1 MTFIKRSFWLLPTL
15 LVVVL
20 AVMNTGCQPGNRHTV
35 LLPGEKPI
43 TPEQTDL
50 QRVTEVQMVE
60 RMARARNNYIQKLQ
74 TLQQYYN
81 QQGNNLKSSWALQEL
96 DYIKYGPRHPYVVV
110 AEVAGP
116 NLKATTNVAAANN
129 LYQQGMK
136 YFKKGR
142 GVLSIVP
149 NKKQLYL
156 AIDTF
161 NKLISEYPTSDKI
174 DDAAFQ
180 IAGIYNH
187 YLKDYT
193 TALLYYYRTWQWDAK
208 TPWPSRFEVAQIY
221 DKQLHNRAKALE
233 FYHKVLEL
241 EPGHVDHDSIALERI
256 NEIRK
261 VMPPENQ

>member
-1 MTFIKRSFWLLPTL
+1 MIHTKKIFSLLPIL
-15 LVVVL
+15 LIAIFVVTNV
-20 AVMNTGCQPGNRHTV
+20 GCQQNQPTLN
-35 LLPGEKPI
+35 LPGDKPV

-50 QRVTEVQMVE
+50 QRVTEVQLVE
-60 RMARARNNYIQKLQ
+60 QMARARNNYIAKLQ
-74 TLQQYYN
+74 TLQKFYTE
-81 QQGNNLKSSWALQEL
+81 QGNDLKSSWALQEI
-96 DYIKYGPRHPYVVV
+96 DYIKYGPRHPFVVV

-116 NLKATTNVAAANN
+116 NLKAVNHIAAADK

-142 GVLSIVP
+142 GVLGIISD
-149 NKKQLYL
+149 KKQLYL

-161 NKLISEYPTSDKI
+161 NKLISLYPSSDKI

-180 IAGIYNH
+180 IAEIYNH

-193 TALLYYYRTWQWDAK
+193 TALLYYYRTWQWDK
-208 TPWPSRFEVAQIY
+208 NTPWPSRFEVAQIY

-261 VMPPENQ
+261 VMPPAQQ